1 MFDPA
6 AWIDAVPL
14 MIDQLGN
21 GLVIGII
28 IGITSIGL
36 SLVFGVTRLVNFA
49 HGDLVTLGAV
59 FALVFSRPGGATSP
73 AGLDL
78 PFGVAIGIAV
88 IGGALVGAGLEL
100 GLFRPLRR
108 RNVGGVTLLI
118 VTIGLALAIRH
129 GIQIWIGGSP
139 IAYPLAPERQ
149 QTYLGFL
156 DMTPRDGV
164 IVIASIVIMVAVG
177 VFLTSTRL
185 GTAMRAV
192 ADNEALS
199 ESSGIDV
206 DRVILTAWVLGG
218 ALAAT
223 GGVFQGMTTTVRW
236 NMGFLLLLLM
246 FAGVILGGIGSPFG
260 AMVGGILIGLIT
272 EMSASTPLLEGR
284 TDLKFAVAM
293 GVMVLILLVR
303 PQGLLGTRE
312 RVS

>member
-1 MFDPA
+1 MLDPGK
-6 AWIDAVPL
+6 WIDAVPL

-59 FALVFSRPGGATSP
+59 FALVFSRPAGATSP

-78 PFGVAIGIAV
+78 PFGLAIAIAV
-88 IGGALVGAGLEL
+88 VGGGIVGAALEI

-118 VTIGLALAIRH
+118 VTIGLAFAIRNV
-129 GIQIWIGGSP
+129 IQIWIGGSP
-139 IAYPLAPERQ
+139 IAYPLLPQ
-149 QTYLGFL
+149 QQRTYLGFL
-156 DMTPRDGV
+156 DMTPRDGI
-164 IVIASIVIMVAVG
+164 IVLVSLGIMVGVG
-177 VFLTSTRL
+177 LFLVTTRL

-192 ADNEALS
+192 ADNEALA

-206 DRVILTAWVLGG
+206 DRVILTAWVIGG

-223 GGVFQGMTTTVRW
+223 GGVFQGMTTAVRW

-260 AMVGGILIGLIT
+260 AMIGGIIIGLIT
-272 EMSASTPLLEGR
+272 EVSTSTPLLEGR

-293 GVMVLILLVR
+293 GVMVIILLVR
-303 PQGLLGTRE
+303 PQGLLGRAE